1 MDEMKP
7 DASLCVL
14 IGDIVASRVS
24 ADRRAVHDAVVA
36 ALATTEAVVPSVRGL
51 RITVGDEFQGGYR
64 TLGAALDAALRVR
77 LALLPDVDVR
87 IGVGRG
93 TVTVLDAERGIED
106 GPAWW
111 AARAAVEWVEAT
123 AERSPTRTLRTGY
136 RAEGVDGG
144 SADDGAEAAVNA
156 ALLCRDHL
164 VGSLSDRSLRLLEGL
179 MHPDT
184 TQAELAEREGVSAS
198 AVSQRVRA
206 DGIGAVLAAHELLRA
221 LP

>member
-1 MDEMKP
+1 MKSTSSP
-7 DASLCVL
+7 CVL

-24 ADRRAVHDAVVA
+24 HDRQVVHDAVVG
-36 ALATTEAVVPSVRGL
+36 ALETTETVVPSLRGL
-51 RITVGDEFQGGYR
+51 RITVGDEFQGAYA

-93 TVTVLDAERGIED
+93 AVTVLDPARGIED
-106 GPAWW
+106 GPGWW
-111 AARAAVEWVEAT
+111 AARAAVEHVEAA
-123 AERSPTRTLRTGY
+123 AERSPTRTLRTGH
-136 RAEGVDGG
+136 RAEDPDDPRVD
-144 SADDGAEAAVNA
+144 AVNA

>member
-24 ADRRAVHDAVVA
+24 TDRRAVHDAVVA
-36 ALATTEAVVPSVRGL
+36 ALAGTEAVVPSVRGL
-51 RITVGDEFQGGYR
+51 RITVGDEFQGAYR

-87 IGVGRG
+87 LGVGRG
-93 TVTVLDAERGIED
+93 SVTVLDAERGIED

-111 AARAAVEWVEAT
+111 SARAAIEWVEAT

-136 RAEGVDGG
+136 RAEPDRGTADGG
-144 SADDGAEAAVNA
+144 TADAVNA

-198 AVSQRVRA
+198 AVSQRVRS
-206 DGIGAVLAAHELLRA
+206 DGVGAVLAAHELLRT

>member
-36 ALATTEAVVPSVRGL
+36 ALAATEAVVPSVRGL

-93 TVTVLDAERGIED
+93 SVTVLDAERGIED
-106 GPAWW
+106 GSAWW
-111 AARAAVEWVEAT
+111 AARAAVEHVEAT

-136 RAEGVDGG
+136 RAEDEDEDGTVG
-144 SADDGAEAAVNA
+144 AVNA

-184 TQAELAEREGVSAS
+184 TQAQLAEREGVSAS

-206 DGIGAVLAAHELLRA
+206 DGVGVVLAAHELLRV

>member
-14 IGDIVASRVS
+14 IGDIVASRAS

-36 ALATTEAVVPSVRGL
+36 ALGTAESVVPSVRGL
-51 RITVGDEFQGGYR
+51 RITVGDEFQGAYR

-93 TVTVLDAERGIED
+93 AVTVLDAERGIED

-136 RAEGVDGG
+136 RPEGTDGG
-144 SADDGAEAAVNA
+144 TADAVNA
-156 ALLCRDHL
+156 ALLCQDHL
-164 VGSLSDRSLRLLEGL
+164 VGSLSQRSLRLLEGL

-198 AVSQRVRA
+198 AVSQRVRS
-206 DGIGAVLAAHELLRA
+206 DGVGAVLAAHELLRA